1 MSIKNITDIINPFDY
16 ITVEGIDDKI
26 KVKKLTVKEMRE
38 YERIR
43 NEGFGTVKTN
53 IGGIR
58 EQTANINISKVSATQ
73 NDADIYLVKTSFTF
87 DGNTCTDEDVENLY
101 DLFNPIVQELK
112 KVNHI
117 NTGEDDDITPKQLE
131 QEIKKQ

>member
-1 MSIKNITDIINPFDY
+1 MSIKNITDIINPYDY
-16 ITVEGIDDKI
+16 INIEGIDEQI

-53 IGGIR
+53 IGGMR
-58 EQTANINISKVSATQ
+58 EQIANINISKVSATQ
-73 NDADIYLVKTSFTF
+73 NDADIYLVKKSFTF

-101 DLFNPIVQELK
+101 DLFNIVVNELK

-117 NTGEDDDITPKQLE
+117 SVGDENADNPSELE
-131 QEIKKQ
+131 ETIKK